1 MPQFPVSLY
10 RMKVQ
15 DQCRKLK
22 KCNVVSGY
30 SGFFNGNAT
39 RGKFSRWPAASRH
52 LKLSVK
58 QISLH
63 NTTSST
69 TANSEFLKGA
79 NELSTECQV
88 YSNISLIEQYLR
100 NWQFFNFGEEGEE

>member
-1 MPQFPVSLY
+1 MPQFPVFLY

-39 RGKFSRWPAASRH
+39 RGKFSRWPAASKH

-58 QISLH
+58 QISFH
-63 NTTSST
+63 NTTSGTTANT

-79 NELSTECQV
+79 SELSTECQV
-88 YSNISLIEQYLR
+88 YSNISFSTLEKREKISGL
-100 NWQFFNFGEEGEE
+100 